1 MQNPALPL
9 AIISSEIQILYSSY
23 RSSTV
28 CSSQQQQLDK
38 GQFRVRSVIRRLD
51 RFQRHLS
58 DEGPPAKN
66 ATLF

>member
-9 AIISSEIQILYSSY
+9 AIISSEIQILY

-38 GQFRVRSVIRRLD
+38 RQFRVRSVIRRLD